1 MRRLSLVLALA
12 SLVGVVPA
20 LRADSIPYSNVGT
33 PANPITY
40 VADATG
46 NVTGYFVGSSAGDNS
61 VIRMIDITSGY
72 TSSYFFPNHA
82 TAPGSSQNFG
92 AVNAGDILVFE
103 LYDMTSGFH
112 LSTDPSNNPDGVT
125 HGYGTAFSGG
135 LIGSDMFPAGT
146 YVGFEDTPWFDYDYN
161 DNQFL
166 FTNVSIAPTP
176 EPGSLLLLGTGILG
190 VAGTLRRK
198 MFAAK

>member
-12 SLVGVVPA
+12 SLVGVAPA
-20 LRADSIPYSNVGT
+20 LRADSIPYPNVGT
-33 PANPITY
+33 TATPVTY
-40 VADATG
+40 VASSTG
-46 NVTGYFVGSSAGDNS
+46 DVTGYFVGSKAGDDS
-61 VIRMIDITSGY
+61 VIRMIDVTSGY
-72 TSSYFFPNHA
+72 ISSYFFPDHA
-82 TAPGSSQNFG
+82 TAPGTSQNFG
-92 AVNAGDILVFE
+92 AVNAGDVLVFE
-103 LYDMTSGFH
+103 LYDITSGFH
-112 LSTDPSNNPDGVT
+112 LSTDPSTNPDGVT

-135 LIGSDMFPAGT
+135 LLGSNVFPAGT
-146 YVGFEDTPWFDYDYN
+146 YIGMEDTPWFDYDYN
-161 DNQFL
+161 DQQLL